1 MNNNNNNP
9 HYSQVEPLGNT
20 DWTITCS
27 VSQFVSLDAEG
38 IAIFWCSSNNDTTHT
53 DSDTSYEDMVKNEK
67 NKDANN
73 YISTKNDKID
83 PKNPNFENFNSLSRN
98 EYGLSP
104 KGRISLVLTKIINR
118 NISIPKAINSTGI
131 NKENVNGNN
140 KNKIVENEFSFTNTV
155 NSPAISVLSPV
166 PNDVST
172 LLLSGN
178 NGKVSKI
185 VRFGEPS
192 APRDFSRPS
201 SGKMEISVLNRCEE
215 FFKWNCFLL
224 I

>member
-1 MNNNNNNP
+1 
-9 HYSQVEPLGNT
+9 VEPLGNT

-83 PKNPNFENFNSLSRN
+83 PKNPNFENFSSLSRN

-104 KGRISLVLTKIINR
+104 KGRISLVLTKILNR
-118 NISIPKAINSTGI
+118 NLSIPRAINSTGI

-140 KNKIVENEFSFTNTV
+140 KNKTTENEFSFTNTV
-155 NSPAISVLSPV
+155 NYPAISVLSPV

-215 FFKWNCFLL
+215 FFMWNCLLL